1 MNLKMMSAV
10 SATDIKQ
17 VALKTIRQEAEA
29 IAGLEEMIN
38 ADFERSVKAIL
49 EMKGRLVVSGIGKSA
64 IIAQKIVATL
74 NSTGSPAIFL
84 HAADAIHGDLG
95 MIQQEDVV
103 MIISKSGESAEIKVL
118 VPLIRNFGNT
128 LIAMVGNMES
138 YLARSSDI
146 ILNTTV
152 SQEACPNNLAPTSS
166 TTAQLVMG
174 DALAVVLMEV
184 KGFGS
189 DDFARFHPGGT
200 LGKKLYLHVSDLYKN
215 NERPKVT
222 ANATLKE
229 VILEISKKR
238 LGTTAVV
245 DEQENLLG
253 IITDG
258 DLRRMLEKDAN
269 LASVTAH
276 EIMTVKPKTV
286 QADALAVEALD
297 MLRQY
302 DISQLAVTDGS
313 RYLGIIHIHDLIREG
328 LI

>member
-1 MNLKMMSAV
+1 MNSKTMSAV

-17 VALKTIRQEAEA
+17 VAIRTIRQESEA
-29 IAGLEEMIN
+29 IAGLEAMID
-38 ADFERSVKAIL
+38 ADFEKSVKAIL
-49 EMKGRLVVSGIGKSA
+49 DTKGRLVVSGIGKSA

-74 NSTGSPAIFL
+74 NSTGTPSIFL

-103 MIISKSGESAEIKVL
+103 MVISKSGESSEIKVL
-118 VPLIRNFGNT
+118 VPLVRHFGNT
-128 LIAMVGNMES
+128 LIAMVGNIES
-138 YLARSSDI
+138 YLARSADLV
-146 ILNTTV
+146 LNTTV

-184 KGFGS
+184 KGFNS

-222 ANATLKE
+222 ADASLKQ

-245 DEQENLLG
+245 DAQEKLLG

-258 DLRRMLEKDAN
+258 DLRRMLEKDAD
-269 LASVTAH
+269 LASVTAS
-276 EIMTVKPKTV
+276 EIMTVNPKTIS
-286 QADALAVEALD
+286 ADALAVEALD
-297 MLRQY
+297 LLRQY
-302 DISQLAVTDGS
+302 DISQLAVTDGG
-313 RYLGIIHIHDLIREG
+313 RYLGIIHLHDLIREG